1 MNNAHLKLSAWSGIV
16 ASVGIA
22 VGWIFLANWIPPSD
36 PAATATEIA
45 AFYGEDTNMKRFG
58 LLLAMTC
65 TIFLIPWMIAT
76 SWVIRHR
83 MGFPILAD
91 IQLATGILGVVATM
105 MMWMSWGLA
114 AFRPERLPEITLAF
128 HDFGWFNATWF
139 YPEATLE
146 VIVIAIAV
154 LSSNAKESFY
164 PRWYGY
170 FLIFIAMVSLSAGL
184 MIFFKSGPFAY
195 NGLITFWVTYACLVL
210 FFIMGS
216 ALLIRGIS
224 KSESRDIP

>member
-1 MNNAHLKLSAWSGIV
+1 MDL
-16 ASVGIA
+16 
-22 VGWIFLANWIPPSD
+22 
-36 PAATATEIA
+36 
-45 AFYGEDTNMKRFG
+45 GEK
-58 LLLAMTC
+58 
-65 TIFLIPWMIAT
+65 
-76 SWVIRHR
+76 
-83 MGFPILAD
+83 
-91 IQLATGILGVVATM
+91 GVYSSYT
-105 MMWMSWGLA
+105 
-114 AFRPERLPEITLAF
+114 
-128 HDFGWFNATWF
+128 F

-154 LSSNAKESFY
+154 LSSNARESFY

-216 ALLIRGIS
+216 VLLIRGIS
-224 KSESRDIP
+224 QSDSKEIP